1 MLTTQITRLSA
12 GAAFLLLLAG
22 PAAAL
27 ELHAVAHTVSAHS
40 GQRTDQPGAAYNERN
55 FGAGLRGQLSPAWS
69 LQGGA
74 YRNSYDRTSVYALA
88 DLTPLRVGP
97 LHAGAFAGLA
107 TGYPY
112 NSGKVGAA
120 GGLVLRLQ
128 GARVSAVLRLVPKVS
143 SKQSSHTAALELGWQ
158 L

>member
-1 MLTTQITRLSA
+1 MLAALLLSA
-12 GAAFLLLLAG
+12 
-22 PAAAL
+22 AAATATD
-27 ELHAVAHTVSAHS
+27 LHLVAHTVSAHS
-40 GQRTDQPGAAYNERN
+40 GQRTDVPGAAYQERN
-55 FGAGLRGQLSPAWS
+55 LGAGLRAQITPSWS
-69 LQGGA
+69 LQAGA

-88 DLTPLRVGP
+88 DLTPLRAGP
-97 LHAGAFAGLA
+97 LHAGAFVGLA

-128 GARVSAVLRLVPKVS
+128 GTRASAVLRLVPKVS
-143 SKQSSHTAALELGWQ
+143 SKQSSHTAALELGWA